1 VLIVVCA
8 SVADASPVVL
18 DRDGSTVALEAYA
31 PNIIRVTLSLNKD
44 GAPAAP
50 GCGFV
55 ATPAADGWTHQQ
67 SEKGDVN
74 RSSRLIVTV
83 GVNHPGKP
91 MATEV
96 DIAKFFIGSTPPA
109 NISIQTP
116 EGKTLWQMT
125 GWFLSLPNPKDS
137 NAGVLNDKRPDLAR

>member
-8 SVADASPVVL
+8 SVADASPVAL
-18 DRDGSTVALEAYA
+18 DRDGSTVVLEAYA
-31 PNIIRVTLSLNKD
+31 PNIILVAVSLNKD
-44 GAPAAP
+44 GAPAAL
-50 GCGFV
+50 GYGFV

-67 SEKGDVN
+67 SEKGDVY

-83 GVNHPGKP
+83 GVNRPGKP

-96 DIAKFFIGSTPPA
+96 DIAKVFIGSTPPA

-116 EGKTLWQMT
+116 EGKTLLQMT
-125 GWFLSLPNPKDS
+125 GWSMSVPNPKDS
-137 NAGVLNDKRPDLAR
+137 DAGVLNDKRPDLAR